1 MQSLHGIA
9 SSVDGRYV
17 MVSLRKRKSGRYHCV
32 VRKWPHHSKLHAL
45 LLLSRQVYCGAAA
58 SWQPTTAIPPGHGLA
73 AGSPESPLRPVVDPV
88 EAAMHT
94 EALGDNLAQLLPD
107 DAFLCSVSLY
117 LGDPSVHSFLSVY
130 AAAGYYMIGVIV
142 KKELSAVFTTAPATP
157 DALESHLGRIK
168 RYWKHARPHE
178 PFPTQIYV
186 FGNDGMF
193 KSEEFSVHPLP
204 VVLGNKTLIAEEEL
218 RALGCALAADTGG
231 IAPFA
236 VAQSDAVVRMV
247 RSVGYC
253 GAAAVV
259 AAAVLLTLVPV
270 AITAFTE
277 WKVRSSE
284 ANYRAVIINN
294 PEIKNINAKN
304 DSLAKGILKLR
315 TKSARQTQWARFL
328 QALGES
334 RPDGLFFDKL
344 GSEPLAGSPFKV
356 RIALSGIAKSETL
369 VTDLIARLQKNGPVS
384 NVSLS
389 FLEKNEKNPTL
400 CNFRIICIMTI
411 TGA

>member
-17 MVSLRKRKSGRYHCV
+17 MVSLHKRKSGHYRCA
-32 VRKWPHHSKLHAL
+32 VRKWPRHSKLRAL
-45 LLLSRQVYCGAAA
+45 LLLNRQVYCGVAA
-58 SWQPTTAIPPGHGLA
+58 SWQPATALPLGHGLA
-73 AGSPESPLRPVVDPV
+73 AGSPESPLRPIVDIV
-88 EAAMHT
+88 EAAIHT
-94 EALGDNLAQLLPD
+94 EALGDNLAKLLPD
-107 DAFLCSVSLY
+107 DAFLCSVPLF
-117 LGDPSVHSFLSVY
+117 LGNPSVHSFLSVY
-130 AAAGYYMIGVIV
+130 LASGYCVIGVVI
-142 KKELSAVFTTAPATP
+142 KKELSAVFTMAPAAP

-168 RYWKHARPHE
+168 RYWKHTRPHE

-253 GAAAVV
+253 GAAALVAV
-259 AAAVLLTLVPV
+259 AAILTLAPAVM
-270 AITAFTE
+270 TGFTG

-284 ANYRAVIINN
+284 ASYRAAIINN
-294 PEIKNINAKN
+294 PEIKSINAKN

-315 TKSARQTQWARFL
+315 AKSARQTQWARFL

-344 GSEPLAGSPFKV
+344 GSEPVAGSASEV

-369 VTDLIARLQKNGPVS
+369 VTDLIARLQKNGLS